1 MGTQQLLDAF
11 QRSYGSFESY
21 PSNLLH
27 QTCHIGTLQ
36 AYITRLD
43 NAAAKLFTKTTP
55 DVVFRDFDPTRQGN
69 ALTAFEAKALLISK
83 GFSDEKVIDDSKLK
97 DWLGNLGVV
106 NPGPSTGIARTEDPK
121 CRFM

>member
-11 QRSYGSFESY
+11 QRSHGSFESY
-21 PSNLLH
+21 PRNLLH

-69 ALTAFEAKALLISK
+69 ALTAFRRNLYLFRK
-83 GFSDEKVIDDSKLK
+83 GFGTKMSLMIR
-97 DWLGNLGVV
+97 N
-106 NPGPSTGIARTEDPK
+106 
-121 CRFM
+121 